1 MCTLFSFGYPLVFLA
16 VLVRGAAPP
25 RFLCLRCLGF
35 VMPSVVA
42 GFLVFFSCLGLLTCC
57 AAALS
62 GAPLFPLFLAL
73 FLFVGVLAWVVVSSL

>member
-1 MCTLFSFGYPLVFLA
+1 
-16 VLVRGAAPP
+16 
-25 RFLCLRCLGF
+25 
-35 VMPSVVA
+35 MPSVVA